1 MHFNSKRK
9 DMTSSRYDVAE
20 NLQWMKGRAK
30 AGAFGRGQCRH
41 DSKQCEYRGEGRG
54 ANQIKKQRE

>member
-1 MHFNSKRK
+1 
-9 DMTSSRYDVAE
+9 MTCSRYDVAE
-20 NLQWMKGRAK
+20 NLRWMNGRAE

-41 DSKQCEYRGEGRG
+41 DSKRCEDRGEGRG

>member
-1 MHFNSKRK
+1 MRFNNKRK

-20 NLQWMKGRAK
+20 NLHWMKGRAE
-30 AGAFGRGQCRH
+30 AGAFGRKECRH
-41 DSKQCEYRGEGRG
+41 DSKRCEYRGEGRG

>member
-1 MHFNSKRK
+1 MHFNNKRK
-9 DMTSSRYDVAE
+9 DMTCSRYDVAE
-20 NLQWMKGRAK
+20 NLRWMKGRAE

-41 DSKQCEYRGEGRG
+41 DSKRCEDRGEGRG